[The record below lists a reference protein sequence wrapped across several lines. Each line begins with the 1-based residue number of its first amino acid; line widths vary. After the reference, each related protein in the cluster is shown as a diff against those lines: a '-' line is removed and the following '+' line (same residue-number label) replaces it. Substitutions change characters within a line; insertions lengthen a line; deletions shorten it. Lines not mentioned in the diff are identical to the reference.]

1 MKRKQIIISIIVVVV
16 LAALVYL
23 QIREWRRFD
32 WQKFA
37 EGSAGI
43 NWLRVLSGV
52 ALVYLADFLRAIRW
66 KVLLRPTRPDVP
78 WKDLVAPT
86 YVGFAGLAILGRP
99 GELVRPYLIGL
110 KTKTAF
116 SAQMAIWAIE
126 RIFDITAVVIMLVI
140 VIFFVPSLRTI
151 DHYQAF
157 REFGYA
163 LIGIV
168 VVLVGLAVTLR
179 LVGPSFAAWVCRVI
193 SPLSPRMG
201 AAAERK
207 IRSFSEGLDTL
218 RDPMSIL
225 QVSGISMVIW
235 ILVAFAYREVTH
247 AYPIDTG
254 IPALD
259 LPQVVLLM
267 GASVVGGVLQ
277 LPVVGGGAQLATIAV
292 LNNVFDTGPELA
304 VSCGILFWLV
314 TFMSIAPVGLILAH
328 FEHLSLRKI
337 TEESESLEEA
347 APASLPAC
355 PPEHPQ

>member
-1 MKRKQIIISIIVVVV
+1 MKRKQIIISIVVVVV

-37 EGSAGI
+37 EGSEGI

-52 ALVYLADFLRAIRW
+52 ALVYVADFLRAIRW
-66 KVLLRPTRPDVP
+66 KVLLRPTRPDVR

-116 SAQMAIWAIE
+116 SAQMAIWAVE
-126 RIFDITAVVIMLVI
+126 RIFDITAVVVMLVI

-151 DHYQAF
+151 NHYQAF

-163 LIGIV
+163 LIAIV
-168 VVLVGLAVTLR
+168 AVLVGLAVTLR
-179 LVGPSFAAWVCRVI
+179 LVGPSFAAWVGRIV
-193 SPLSPRMG
+193 SPLSPRLG
-201 AAAERK
+201 SAAEKK

-218 RDPMSIL
+218 RDPVSIL

-277 LPVVGGGAQLATIAV
+277 LPMVGGGAQLATIAV

-337 TEESESLEEA
+337 TAESESLEE
-347 APASLPAC
+347 S
-355 PPEHPQ
+355 QT

>member
-1 MKRKQIIISIIVVVV
+1 MKRKQIIISIVVVIV

-32 WQKFA
+32 WEKFA
-37 EGSAGI
+37 EGSEGI
-43 NWLRVLSGV
+43 LWYRVLFGV
-52 ALVYLADFLRAIRW
+52 VLVYFADFLRAIRW
-66 KVLLRPTRPDVP
+66 KILLRPTRPEVA

-86 YVGFAGLAILGRP
+86 YVGFAGLAVLGRP
-99 GELVRPYLIGL
+99 GELIRPYLIGL
-110 KTKTAF
+110 KTKTSF
-116 SAQMAIWAIE
+116 SSQMAIWAIE
-126 RIFDITAVVIMLVI
+126 RIFDITAVVVMLVV

-151 DHYQAF
+151 DHYEAF

-168 VVLVGLAVTLR
+168 VVLVGLAVMLR
-179 LVGPSFAAWVCRVI
+179 LIGPRFAAWACRMI
-193 SPLSPRMG
+193 APFSPRLGG
-201 AAAERK
+201 AFERK
-207 IRSFSEGLDTL
+207 IRSFSEGLDTM
-218 RDPMSIL
+218 RDALSI
-225 QVSGISMVIW
+225 VEVTAISMIIW

-247 AYPIDTG
+247 AYPVDTG

-277 LPVVGGGAQLATIAV
+277 LPVVGGGAQLATIAL

-314 TFMSIAPVGLILAH
+314 TFMSITPVGLVLAH

-337 TEESESLEEA
+337 TRESESLEENG
-347 APASLPAC
+347 PSLPAY
-355 PPEHPQ
+355 PPAER

>member
-1 MKRKQIIISIIVVVV
+1 MS
-16 LAALVYL
+16 
-23 QIREWRRFD
+23 
-32 WQKFA
+32 
-37 EGSAGI
+37 
-43 NWLRVLSGV
+43 
-52 ALVYLADFLRAIRW
+52 
-66 KVLLRPTRPDVP
+66 
-78 WKDLVAPT
+78 
-86 YVGFAGLAILGRP
+86 GFAGLAILGRP
-99 GELVRPYLIGL
+99 GELIRPYLIGL

-157 REFGYA
+157 REFGYG

-168 VVLVGLAVTLR
+168 VLLVGLAVTLR
-179 LVGPSFAAWVCRVI
+179 LIGPRFAAWVCRMLTPI
-193 SPLSPRMG
+193 SPRLG
-201 AAAERK
+201 TATEKK

-218 RDPMSIL
+218 RDPLSIL
-225 QVSGISMVIW
+225 EVSGISMVIW

-259 LPQVVLLM
+259 LPQVILLM

-277 LPVVGGGAQLATIAV
+277 LPMVGGGAQLATIAV

-304 VSCGILFWLV
+304 VSAGILFWLV

-337 TEESESLEEA
+337 TAESESLEESE
-347 APASLPAC
+347 PSLPAC

>member
-1 MKRKQIIISIIVVVV
+1 MS
-16 LAALVYL
+16 
-23 QIREWRRFD
+23 
-32 WQKFA
+32 
-37 EGSAGI
+37 
-43 NWLRVLSGV
+43 
-52 ALVYLADFLRAIRW
+52 
-66 KVLLRPTRPDVP
+66 
-78 WKDLVAPT
+78 
-86 YVGFAGLAILGRP
+86 GFAGLAILGRP
-99 GELVRPYLIGL
+99 GELIRPYLIGL

-157 REFGYA
+157 REFGYG

-168 VVLVGLAVTLR
+168 VLLVGLAVTLR
-179 LVGPSFAAWVCRVI
+179 LIGPRFAAWVCRMLTPI
-193 SPLSPRMG
+193 SPRLG
-201 AAAERK
+201 TAAEKK

-218 RDPMSIL
+218 RDPLSIL
-225 QVSGISMVIW
+225 EVSGISMVIW

-259 LPQVVLLM
+259 LPQVILLM

-277 LPVVGGGAQLATIAV
+277 LPMVGGGAQLATIAV

-304 VSCGILFWLV
+304 VSAGILFWLV

-337 TEESESLEEA
+337 TQASESLEESET
-347 APASLPAC
+347 SLPAC

>member
-1 MKRKQIIISIIVVVV
+1 MKRKQIIISILVVIV

-37 EGSAGI
+37 EGSEGI

-52 ALVYLADFLRAIRW
+52 ALVYFADFLRAIRW
-66 KVLLRPTRPDVP
+66 KILLRPTRPDVR

-99 GELVRPYLIGL
+99 GELIRPYLIGL

-151 DHYQAF
+151 NHYQAF
-157 REFGYA
+157 REFGYG

-168 VVLVGLAVTLR
+168 VLLVGLAVTLR
-179 LVGPSFAAWVCRVI
+179 LIGPRFAAWVCRMLTPI
-193 SPLSPRMG
+193 SPRLGST
-201 AAAERK
+201 AEKK

-218 RDPMSIL
+218 RDPMSIIE
-225 QVSGISMVIW
+225 VSAISMVIW

-259 LPQVVLLM
+259 LPQVILLM

-277 LPVVGGGAQLATIAV
+277 LPMVGGGAQLATIAV

-304 VSCGILFWLV
+304 VSAGILFWLV

-337 TEESESLEEA
+337 TQESESLEESQ
-347 APASLPAC
+347 PSVPAC

>member
-1 MKRKQIIISIIVVVV
+1 MTGRNSPK
-16 LAALVYL
+16 AAKVSSGY
-23 QIREWRRFD
+23 
-32 WQKFA
+32 
-37 EGSAGI
+37 
-43 NWLRVLSGV
+43 RVLFGV
-52 ALVYLADFLRAIRW
+52 ALVYFADFLRAIRW
-66 KVLLRPTRPDVP
+66 KILLRPTRPDVR

-99 GELVRPYLIGL
+99 GELIRPYLIGL

-157 REFGYA
+157 REFGYG

-168 VVLVGLAVTLR
+168 VLLVGLAVTLR
-179 LVGPSFAAWVCRVI
+179 LIGPRFAAWVCRMLTPI
-193 SPLSPRMG
+193 SPRLGST
-201 AAAERK
+201 AEKK

-218 RDPMSIL
+218 RDPMSIIE
-225 QVSGISMVIW
+225 VSAISMVIW

-259 LPQVVLLM
+259 LPQVILLM

-277 LPVVGGGAQLATIAV
+277 LPMVGGGAQLATIAV

-304 VSCGILFWLV
+304 VSAGILFWLV

-337 TEESESLEEA
+337 TKASESLEESET
-347 APASLPAC
+347 SLPAC
-355 PPEHPQ
+355 PPERPQ

>member
-1 MKRKQIIISIIVVVV
+1 MV
-16 LAALVYL
+16 
-23 QIREWRRFD
+23 
-32 WQKFA
+32 
-37 EGSAGI
+37 
-43 NWLRVLSGV
+43 RVLIGV

-66 KVLLRPTRPDVP
+66 KILLRPTRPDVR

-99 GELVRPYLIGL
+99 GELIRPYLIGL

-157 REFGYA
+157 REFGYG

-168 VVLVGLAVTLR
+168 VLLVGLAVTLR
-179 LVGPSFAAWVCRVI
+179 LIGPRFAAWVCRMLTPI
-193 SPLSPRMG
+193 SPRLG
-201 AAAERK
+201 TAAEKK

-218 RDPMSIL
+218 RDPLSIL
-225 QVSGISMVIW
+225 EVSGISMVIW

-259 LPQVVLLM
+259 LPQVILLM

-277 LPVVGGGAQLATIAV
+277 LPMVGGGAQLATIAV

-304 VSCGILFWLV
+304 VSAGILFWLV

-337 TEESESLEEA
+337 TAESESLEESE
-347 APASLPAC
+347 PSLPSC

>member
-1 MKRKQIIISIIVVVV
+1 MKRKQILISIVVVVV

-37 EGSAGI
+37 EGSEGI
-43 NWLRVLSGV
+43 LWYRVLFGV

-66 KVLLRPTRPDVP
+66 KILLRPTRPDVR

-99 GELVRPYLIGL
+99 GELIRPYLIGL

-157 REFGYA
+157 REFGYG

-168 VVLVGLAVTLR
+168 VLLVGLATTLR
-179 LVGPSFAAWVCRVI
+179 LIGPRFAAWVCRIVSPI
-193 SPLSPRMG
+193 SPRLG
-201 AAAERK
+201 GLAEKK

-218 RDPMSIL
+218 RDPISIL

-259 LPQVVLLM
+259 LPQVILLM

-277 LPVVGGGAQLATIAV
+277 LPMVGGGAQLATIAV

-304 VSCGILFWLV
+304 VSAGILFWLV

-337 TEESESLEEA
+337 TAESESLEESE
-347 APASLPAC
+347 PSLPAC

>member
-32 WQKFA
+32 WEKFA

-43 NWLRVLSGV
+43 NWLRVLSGI

-201 AAAERK
+201 ATAERK

-259 LPQVVLLM
+259 LPQVILLM

-337 TEESESLEEA
+337 TEESESLEEE

-355 PPEHPQ
+355 PPDHPQ